1 MAGMNIPSGAGGLMR
16 YSDEYRSKLMIE
28 PKYVIV
34 MIVIAILFVIALKVF
49 WPIA

>member
-1 MAGMNIPSGAGGLMR
+1 MPSGAGGLMR

-34 MIVIAILFVIALKVF
+34 MIIIAIAFIISLKIF
-49 WPIA
+49 WPVA